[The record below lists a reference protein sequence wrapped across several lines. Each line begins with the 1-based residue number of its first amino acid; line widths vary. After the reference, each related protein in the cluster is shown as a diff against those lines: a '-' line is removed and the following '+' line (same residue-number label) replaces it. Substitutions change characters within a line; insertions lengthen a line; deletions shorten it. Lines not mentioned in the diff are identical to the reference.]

1 MSAAEEPGD
10 GREQDKAAGDL
21 RLPGSVAEIMAS
33 PAGPKV
39 GAFFDL
45 DGTLV
50 AGFTA
55 VILTQE
61 RLRRRDIG
69 VGELLSMVQA
79 GLNHTLGRIEFEQL
93 INTASSALRGRQL
106 VDLEEIGERLFAQ
119 RIESRIYPEM
129 RELVRAHV
137 ARGHTV
143 VLSSSALTIQVN
155 PVARFLGIVNMLT
168 NKFETNEDGLLT
180 GGVVKPI
187 LWGPGKVAAVQRFAA
202 EHDIDLKDSYFYA
215 DGDEDVALMYLV
227 GNPRP
232 TNPEGKMAAV
242 AKRRGWPILKFNS
255 RGGVGLRRQIRTLAG
270 FSTMF
275 PVAAGAVGIGLL
287 TGNRRRGVN
296 FFTSNFSQLLLAT
309 SGVHLNVVGKENLTA
324 QRPAVFIF
332 NHRNQVDPVIAGALV
347 RDNWVGV
354 GKKELQNDPIMGTL
368 GKVLDGV
375 FIDRDDPAS
384 AVETLHTVE
393 ERAKNGLSIVIAP
406 EGTRLDTT
414 EVGPFKKGPF
424 RIAMAAGIP
433 IVPIVIRNAE
443 IVASRNS
450 TTINPGTVDIAVFP
464 PIPVDDWTLDTLPDR
479 IAEVRQLYLDT
490 LKDWPVDELPEVN
503 LYAEE
508 KAAKKAKAQLAKA
521 SAKETPAEKAPAKKA
536 AAKKETPA
544 KKAPAKK
551 APAKK
556 APAKKVTAKKAP
568 AKKAPAKK
576 VPESAAAKAATPAT
590 DTELSA
596 PKPVGEASN
605 PTEIAPEP
613 IAHDGDAQQLGAG
626 RSDAAESSSSRPKGR
641 P

>member
-1 MSAAEEPGD
+1 MSATNEKD
-10 GREQDKAAGDL
+10 AGKPQQAKDL

-33 PAGPKV
+33 PPGPKV

-69 VGELLSMVQA
+69 VGELLSMVQGA
-79 GLNHTLGRIEFEQL
+79 LNHSLGRLEFEDL
-93 INTASSALRGRQL
+93 IGKASMALAGRL
-106 VDLEEIGERLFAQ
+106 LTDLDEIGERLFNQ

-137 ARGHTV
+137 TRGHTV

-155 PVARFLGIVNMLT
+155 PVARFLGINNTLT

-187 LWGPGKVAAVQRFAA
+187 LWGPGKASAVQRFAA

-242 AKRRGWPILKFNS
+242 ANRRGWPILKFDS
-255 RGGVGLRRQIRTLAG
+255 RGSVGLRRQIRTLAG
-270 FSTMF
+270 FGSMF
-275 PVAAGAVGIGLL
+275 PVAAGAFGLGVL
-287 TGNRRRGVN
+287 TRNRRRGVN
-296 FFTSNFSQLLLAT
+296 FFTSNFSQAVLTAT
-309 SGVHLNVVGKENLTA
+309 GVHLNVIGRENLTA

-332 NHRNQVDPVIAGALV
+332 NHRNQVDPIISGALI
-347 RDNWVGV
+347 RDNWVAV
-354 GKKELQNDPIMGTL
+354 AKKELEKDPIMGTL
-368 GKVLDGV
+368 GKLLDGV
-375 FIDRDDPAS
+375 FIDRDDSAA

-393 ERAKNGLSIVIAP
+393 ERAKNGLSILMAP

-424 RIAMAAGIP
+424 RIAMTVGIP

-443 IVASRNS
+443 FVASRNS
-450 TTINPGTVDIAVFP
+450 STINPGTVDVVVFP
-464 PIPVDDWTLDTLPDR
+464 PITVDDWTLDTLPER
-479 IAEVRQLYLDT
+479 IAEIRQLYLDT
-490 LKDWPVDELPEVN
+490 LADWPIDEVPEVD
-503 LYAEE
+503 LYTR
-508 KAAKKAKAQLAKA
+508 KAATKTPAKKAAARKAPARRLPRRRRQPRRLPRRRRQPRRLPAKKA
-521 SAKETPAEKAPAKKA
+521 PAKKAAAEKAPAKKA
-536 AAKKETPA
+536 AAD
-544 KKAPAKK
+544 KAPANEAAAKS
-551 APAKK
+551 APAKVDGDRK
-556 APAKKVTAKKAP
+556 NGAAQQSSPEQPDAVGPSTAKP
-568 AKKAPAKK
+568 
-576 VPESAAAKAATPAT
+576 
-590 DTELSA
+590 
-596 PKPVGEASN
+596 
-605 PTEIAPEP
+605 
-613 IAHDGDAQQLGAG
+613 
-626 RSDAAESSSSRPKGR
+626 
-641 P
+641 

>member
-1 MSAAEEPGD
+1 MSAADEKD
-10 GREQDKAAGDL
+10 AGTAVKDL

-33 PAGPKV
+33 PPGPKV

-61 RLRRRDIG
+61 RLRRRDMG
-69 VGELLSMVQA
+69 VGELLSMIQGA
-79 GLNHTLGRIEFEQL
+79 LNHTLGRIEFEEL
-93 INTASSALRGRQL
+93 ISKASMALAGRL
-106 VDLEEIGERLFAQ
+106 LDDLDEIGERLFNQ

-155 PVARFLGIVNMLT
+155 PVARFLGISNTLT
-168 NKFETNEDGLLT
+168 NKFETNDDGLLT

-187 LWGPGKVAAVQRFAA
+187 LWGPGKAAAVQRFAA

-242 AKRRGWPILKFNS
+242 AKRRGWPILKFDS

-270 FSTMF
+270 FSSMV
-275 PVAAGAVGIGLL
+275 PVAAGAVGLGLL
-287 TGNRRRGVN
+287 TRNRRRGVN
-296 FFTSNFSQLLLAT
+296 FFTANFSSLLLAT
-309 SGVHLNVVGKENLTA
+309 CGVHLNVIGGENLNA

-332 NHRNQVDPVIAGALV
+332 NHRNQVDPIISGALV
-347 RDNWVGV
+347 KDNWVGV
-354 GKKELQNDPIMGTL
+354 GKKELQRDPIMGTM
-368 GKVLDGV
+368 GKLLDGV
-375 FIDRDDPAS
+375 FIDRDDPDS
-384 AVETLHTVE
+384 AVEMLHTVE
-393 ERAKNGLSIVIAP
+393 ERARNGLSIVIAP

-424 RIAMAAGIP
+424 RIAMAVGIP

-450 TTINPGTVDIAVFP
+450 TTLNPGTVDVAVFP
-464 PIPVDDWTLDTLPDR
+464 PISVEGWTLDTLSDR
-479 IAEVRQLYLDT
+479 IAEIRQLYLDT
-490 LKDWPVDELPEVN
+490 LSDWPYDGLPEVD
-503 LYAEE
+503 LYKKKPAAQ
-508 KAAKKAKAQLAKA
+508 AAK
-521 SAKETPAEKAPAKKA
+521 KAPAKKA
-536 AAKKETPA
+536 PVKKAAAEAPA

-556 APAKKVTAKKAP
+556 APAKKAASNKAAAKKAP
-568 AKKAPAKK
+568 AKK
-576 VPESAAAKAATPAT
+576 
-590 DTELSA
+590 L
-596 PKPVGEASN
+596 PKPT
-605 PTEIAPEP
+605 P
-613 IAHDGDAQQLGAG
+613 DAT
-626 RSDAAESSSSRPKGR
+626 SHESSVDPTSVSERRQANSEQPDSSTSQP
-641 P
+641 